1 MDQFCQLKNDDYR
14 RCSCSNRVFDLT
26 EIRETMQ
33 DASSQLTVFNE
44 NLDVV
49 GMTAAQATAMKTAS
63 EGENALTA
71 DQSASKQ
78 LLQAIMNSIRGDDA
92 TVGGKYSDLNSITIS
107 FDTANAFGTA
117 DSGQVIASYNGKNL
131 YDAVYPQCR
140 EAVRADCDDAQ
151 LQRAITAYLMAI
163 EQDCNT
169 VESALDNQRSEMKAA
184 VRESSA
190 MLDLARVENR
200 QKHNSADMATCLA
213 NVETAIL
220 SEEVCGSG
228 YHKCLD
234 NGEFIDVSTGAPIAG
249 VVNFYE
255 LGNLLKF
262 AEGVDAADQKLSKI
276 VANKQFVTNFEKRVK
291 KFAEPALDE
300 CTEIAD
306 DVWAEYLDQ
315 AMLDIYYAQQSKV
328 ATIKQ
333 GCFDFVSTCY
343 MDTNT
348 QLTAAMKE
356 LASDDTILLQPDKVT
371 LTTEMCRDYIDSCN
385 MMFYDQTDGQNIITD
400 YINHRQDTDT
410 LTACRAV
417 VKQCFDE
424 YGGTGYENFYYPY
437 SGLFKT
443 GMALDW
449 FTLYEY
455 TGDTNNPIQNT
466 EKPVSKCAQQLQSV
480 ASCNTPEM
488 MQAAFGGFDR
498 ITASK
503 GLYEGTTENVFYYD
517 ADGEYKVNGE
527 DGKYPKYG
535 LLQNANLTIKEIKP
549 TECNPDSQTCI
560 SGGVGDELNNIKI
573 LSHHEPRPTGVAT
586 EIYNQIVDSLTT
598 QCMNVQGRFLELQFI
613 KNDLYQ
619 ESNVCMSNFANS
631 TEYGGKQS
639 VSPNLIDLYFIG
651 DNGNGNGEDMCPRDY
666 ALNVDTPS
674 WGACLCWENGGRRS
688 KNGQSPKCL
697 AALPVKG
704 GNDAQCEKY
713 TFDNSTTGTSAT
725 EDDWCLQTPTSNN
738 QVCPVSY
745 EENGVSGL
753 CISPDGETELDNLP
767 DGLM

>member
-117 DSGQVIASYNGKNL
+117 DSGQVIASYNGQNL

-424 YGGTGYENFYYPY
+424 YGGAGYENFYYPY

-503 GLYEGTTENVFYYD
+503 GLYEGTNEKVFYYD

-535 LLQNANLTIKEIKP
+535 LLQNANLTIKEITGGCEGMVCKP
-549 TECNPDSQTCI
+549 DTVTGTEI
-560 SGGVGDELNNIKI
+560 NNIRI
-573 LSHHEPRPTGVAT
+573 LSHHEARPTGVAT

-619 ESNVCMSNFANS
+619 ESNVCMSNFFDS

-639 VSPNLIDLYFIG
+639 VSPNLINLYKIG
-651 DNGNGNGEDMCPRDY
+651 TNGNSEDMCPRDY

-688 KNGQSPKCL
+688 KNGKSPKCL
-697 AALPVKG
+697 AALPLKG
-704 GNDAQCEKY
+704 GNDAQCNDKY
-713 TFDNSTTGTSAT
+713 TSDSTTGTSAT
-725 EDDWCLQTPTSNN
+725 EDDWCLATPTSKN

-745 EENGVSGL
+745 VENGESGL
-753 CISPDGETELDNLP
+753 CVSPDGEVKLDNLP

>member
-78 LLQAIMNSIRGDDA
+78 LLQAIMNSIRGDDS

-117 DSGQVIASYNGKNL
+117 DSGQVIASYNGQNL

-424 YGGTGYENFYYPY
+424 YGGAGYENFYYPY

-503 GLYEGTTENVFYYD
+503 GLYEGTRESVFYYD

-535 LLQNANLTIKEIKP
+535 LLQNANLTIKPITGGACEGMVCKPGTVTETEI
-549 TECNPDSQTCI
+549 
-560 SGGVGDELNNIKI
+560 NNIRI
-573 LSHHEPRPTGVAT
+573 LSHHEARPTGVAT

-613 KNDLYQ
+613 KSDLYQ
-619 ESNVCMSNFANS
+619 ESNVCMSNFQNS
-631 TEYGGKQS
+631 VEYGGNQG
-639 VSPNLIDLYFIG
+639 VSPNLINLYKIG
-651 DNGNGNGEDMCPRDY
+651 TNGNSEDMCPRDY

-688 KNGQSPKCL
+688 KNGKSPKCL
-697 AALPVKG
+697 AALPLKG
-704 GNDAQCEKY
+704 GNDAQCNDKY
-713 TFDNSTTGTSAT
+713 TSDGTTGTSAT
-725 EDDWCLQTPTSNN
+725 EDDWCLATPTSKN

-745 EENGVSGL
+745 VENVESGL
-753 CISPDGETELDNLP
+753 CVSPDGETELDNLP

>member
-78 LLQAIMNSIRGDDA
+78 LLQAIMNSIRGDDS

-117 DSGQVIASYNGKNL
+117 DSGQVIASYNGQNL

-527 DGKYPKYG
+527 EGKYPKYG
-535 LLQNANLTIKEIKP
+535 LLQNANLTIREIKP
-549 TECNPDSQTCI
+549 TECNPDNQTCI
-560 SGGVGDELNNIKI
+560 VGGVGDELNNIKI
-573 LSHHEPRPTGVAT
+573 LSHHEARPTGVAT

-619 ESNVCMSNFANS
+619 EPNVCMSNFENS
-631 TEYGGKQS
+631 VEYGGNQG

-651 DNGNGNGEDMCPRDY
+651 NDGNGEDMCPRDY

-688 KNGQSPKCL
+688 KNGKSPKCL
-697 AALPVKG
+697 AALPLKG
-704 GNDAQCEKY
+704 GNDAQCNDKY
-713 TFDNSTTGTSAT
+713 TSDGTTGTSAT
-725 EDDWCLQTPTSNN
+725 EDDWCLATPTSKN

-745 EENGVSGL
+745 VENGESGL
-753 CISPDGETELDNLP
+753 CVSPDGEVKLDNLP

>member
-78 LLQAIMNSIRGDDA
+78 LLQAIMNSIRGDDS

-117 DSGQVIASYNGKNL
+117 DSGQVIASYNGQNL

-527 DGKYPKYG
+527 NGKYPKYG
-535 LLQNANLTIKEIKP
+535 LLQNANVTIKEITGGACEGMVCKP
-549 TECNPDSQTCI
+549 DTVTETEI
-560 SGGVGDELNNIKI
+560 NNIRI
-573 LSHHEPRPTGVAT
+573 LSHHEARPTGVAT

-613 KNDLYQ
+613 KKDLYQ

-631 TEYGGKQS
+631 VEYGGNQG

-651 DNGNGNGEDMCPRDY
+651 NDGNGEDMCPRDY
-666 ALNVDTPS
+666 VLNVDTPS

-688 KNGQSPKCL
+688 KNGKSPKCL
-697 AALPVKG
+697 AALPLKG
-704 GNDAQCEKY
+704 GNDAQCNDKY
-713 TFDNSTTGTSAT
+713 TSDGTTGTSAT
-725 EDDWCLQTPTSNN
+725 EDDWCLATPTSKN

-745 EENGVSGL
+745 VENGESGL
-753 CISPDGETELDNLP
+753 CVSPDGEVKLDNLP

>member
-117 DSGQVIASYNGKNL
+117 DSGQVIASYNGQNL

-535 LLQNANLTIKEIKP
+535 LLQNANLTIREIKP
-549 TECNPDSQTCI
+549 TECNPDTQSCI

-573 LSHHEPRPTGVAT
+573 LSHHEARPTGVAT

-619 ESNVCMSNFANS
+619 ESNVCMSNFENS

-651 DNGNGNGEDMCPRDY
+651 NDGNGEDMCPRDY
-666 ALNVDTPS
+666 VLNVDTPS

-688 KNGQSPKCL
+688 KNGKSPKCL
-697 AALPVKG
+697 AALPLKG
-704 GNDAQCEKY
+704 GNDAQCNDKY
-713 TFDNSTTGTSAT
+713 TSDGTTGTSAT
-725 EDDWCLQTPTSNN
+725 EDDWCLATPTSKN

-745 EENGVSGL
+745 VENGESGL
-753 CISPDGETELDNLP
+753 CVSPDGEVKLDNLP

>member
-117 DSGQVIASYNGKNL
+117 DSGQVIASYNGQNL

-573 LSHHEPRPTGVAT
+573 LSHHEARPTGVAT

-619 ESNVCMSNFANS
+619 ESNVCMSNFENS
-631 TEYGGKQS
+631 VEYGGNQG

-651 DNGNGNGEDMCPRDY
+651 NDGNGEDMCPRDY
-666 ALNVDTPS
+666 VLNVDTPS

-688 KNGQSPKCL
+688 KNGKSPKCL
-697 AALPVKG
+697 AALPLKG
-704 GNDAQCEKY
+704 GNDAQCNDKY
-713 TFDNSTTGTSAT
+713 TSDGTTGTSAT
-725 EDDWCLQTPTSNN
+725 EDDWCLATPTSKN

-745 EENGVSGL
+745 VENGESGL
-753 CISPDGETELDNLP
+753 CVSPDGEVKLDNLP

>member
-117 DSGQVIASYNGKNL
+117 DSGQVIASYNGQNL

-424 YGGTGYENFYYPY
+424 YGGAGYENFYYPY

-503 GLYEGTTENVFYYD
+503 GLYEGTNEKVFYYD

-535 LLQNANLTIKEIKP
+535 LLQNANLTIKEITGGCEGMVCKP
-549 TECNPDSQTCI
+549 DTVTETEI
-560 SGGVGDELNNIKI
+560 NNIRI
-573 LSHHEPRPTGVAT
+573 LSHHEARPTGVAT

-613 KNDLYQ
+613 KSDLYQ
-619 ESNVCMSNFANS
+619 ESNVCMSNFFDS

-639 VSPNLIDLYFIG
+639 VSPNLINLYKIG
-651 DNGNGNGEDMCPRDY
+651 TNGNSEDMCPRDY

-688 KNGQSPKCL
+688 KNGKSPKCL
-697 AALPVKG
+697 AALPLKG
-704 GNDAQCEKY
+704 GNDAQCNDKY
-713 TFDNSTTGTSAT
+713 TSDSTTGTSAT
-725 EDDWCLQTPTSNN
+725 EDDWCLATPTSNN

-745 EENGVSGL
+745 VENGESGL
-753 CISPDGETELDNLP
+753 CVSPDGEVKLDNLP

>member
-117 DSGQVIASYNGKNL
+117 DSGQVIASYNGQNL

-527 DGKYPKYG
+527 EGKYPKYG
-535 LLQNANLTIKEIKP
+535 LLQNANLTIREIKP
-549 TECNPDSQTCI
+549 TECNPDTQSCI
-560 SGGVGDELNNIKI
+560 VGGVGDELNNIKI
-573 LSHHEPRPTGVAT
+573 LSHHEARPTGVAT

-619 ESNVCMSNFANS
+619 ESNVCMSNFENS
-631 TEYGGKQS
+631 VEYGGNQG

-651 DNGNGNGEDMCPRDY
+651 NDGNGEDMCPRDY
-666 ALNVDTPS
+666 VLNVDTPS

-688 KNGQSPKCL
+688 KNGKSPKCL
-697 AALPVKG
+697 AALPLKG
-704 GNDAQCEKY
+704 GNDAQCNDKY
-713 TFDNSTTGTSAT
+713 TSDGTTGTSAT
-725 EDDWCLQTPTSNN
+725 EDDWCLATPTSKN

-745 EENGVSGL
+745 VENGESGL
-753 CISPDGETELDNLP
+753 CVSPDGEVKLDNLP